1 MKRSSMIRSTMSLPP
16 VLMLIVLL
24 RCDSFFRVVVMLRIN
39 YTILSVLLSCD
50 WQLDLNCL

>member
-1 MKRSSMIRSTMSLPP
+1 MIRSTMSLPP

-39 YTILSVLLSCD
+39 LSILSVLLSCD